1 MLGPWREHSEY
12 VVFVLTILKDLAAS
26 DPERIFEYQEV
37 ISKMLILDLDPVKEI
52 IEPLYS
58 DIGRPALSQQELFRS
73 LILQVGLK
81 LTLTEFHTKL
91 LTNHVVRTIAGF
103 TRDNVPGIGTFYD
116 FMSRVYPINDDPIIR
131 APYPKLKE
139 KLKKGEKMPP
149 KNPQITAALADM
161 IINSQAHFERR
172 VKHRQERYL
181 QKIFASVSLDK
192 SITLGIIPIS
202 FSASGDGTCIGTG
215 ACKQGKKVCK
225 CSENGIFRCTC
236 DRKYTD
242 PNANWGWDSHNEKY
256 YYGYSGY
263 FLSTYCREL
272 KTDLPVHLKLVQ
284 ANRHDSIPT
293 FFALAEFR
301 ELNPNLHIDT
311 FISDS
316 ASDNYG
322 TYNVLNHWDINAVIA
337 LNPANEGNNK
347 YPAALNIDENGVPI
361 CPGGNKMV
369 YWGFCGKDRC
379 RLKWRC
385 PRVLKKAAPCA
396 ACQACSP
403 SPYGRVIY
411 TKPEWDPR
419 LFTKIPR
426 GSELWKSK
434 MKERTAAERINDRI
448 LQDYRIENTRLRSK
462 KRIFFNLVAAA
473 MNIHLDVQLKYMV
486 SHHMFNLNDLL
497 SIQSNQLAA

>member
-1 MLGPWREHSEY
+1 
-12 VVFVLTILKDLAAS
+12 
-26 DPERIFEYQEV
+26 
-37 ISKMLILDLDPVKEI
+37 
-52 IEPLYS
+52 
-58 DIGRPALSQQELFRS
+58 
-73 LILQVGLK
+73 
-81 LTLTEFHTKL
+81 
-91 LTNHVVRTIAGF
+91 
-103 TRDNVPGIGTFYD
+103 
-116 FMSRVYPINDDPIIR
+116 
-131 APYPKLKE
+131 
-139 KLKKGEKMPP
+139 
-149 KNPQITAALADM
+149 
-161 IINSQAHFERR
+161 
-172 VKHRQERYL
+172 
-181 QKIFASVSLDK
+181 
-192 SITLGIIPIS
+192 
-202 FSASGDGTCIGTG
+202 
-215 ACKQGKKVCK
+215 
-225 CSENGIFRCTC
+225 
-236 DRKYTD
+236 
-242 PNANWGWDSHNEKY
+242 
-256 YYGYSGY
+256 
-263 FLSTYCREL
+263 
-272 KTDLPVHLKLVQ
+272 
-284 ANRHDSIPT
+284 
-293 FFALAEFR
+293 LAEFR

>member
-1 MLGPWREHSEY
+1 MLGPWRQHNEY
-12 VVFVLTILKDLAAS
+12 VIFVLTELTELAAS
-26 DPERIFEYQEV
+26 DPERIIEYQEA
-37 ISKMLILDLDPVKEI
+37 ISKMLVLDLDPVKEI

-58 DIGRPALSQQELFRS
+58 GTGRPALNQSELFRS
-73 LILQVGLK
+73 LILQSGLK
-81 LTLTEFHTKL
+81 LTITEFHAKL
-91 LTNHVVRTIAGF
+91 LTNHVIRTIAGF
-103 TRDNVPGIGTFYD
+103 TRDSVPGIGTFYD
-116 FMSRVYPINDDPIIR
+116 FISRVYPIDDVPVIR
-131 APYPKLKE
+131 SPYPKPKE
-139 KLKKGEKMPP
+139 KLKKGEKLPP
-149 KNPQITAALADM
+149 KNPQITATLADM
-161 IINSQAHFERR
+161 VINSQAHFESLIKR
-172 VKHRQERYL
+172 RQERYL
-181 QKIFASVSLDK
+181 QKIFASVSLNK
-192 SITLGIIPIS
+192 SVELGIVPIS

-225 CSENGIFRCTC
+225 CKENGIFRCTC

-242 PNANWGWDSHNEKY
+242 PNANWGWDSHNEKF

-301 ELNPNLHIDT
+301 QLNPTLHIDT

-322 TYNVLNHWDINAVIA
+322 TYDVLIHWDINAVIA
-337 LNPANEGNNK
+337 LNPNNTGNNK
-347 YPAALNIDENGVPI
+347 YPLALKIDDTGIPI

-369 YWGFCGKDRC
+369 YYGFSSKDRC

-385 PRVLKKAAPCA
+385 PRVMKKAEPCA
-396 ACQACSP
+396 ACETCSP
-403 SPYGRVIY
+403 STYGRVIH
-411 TKPEWDPR
+411 TKPSWDPR

-426 GSELWKSK
+426 GSQLWKSK

-448 LQDYRIENTRLRSK
+448 LQDYRMENTRLRSK
-462 KRIFFNLVAAA
+462 KRIFFYLIAAA
-473 MNIHLDVQLKYMV
+473 MNIHLDVQLKFMIERG
-486 SHHMFNLNDLL
+486 MFNLFELL
-497 SIQSNQLAA
+497 GINTPQLAA